1 MTEGAINKVLYN
13 VDQRA
18 DTTAAEKKT
27 ARDNIGAI
35 GADEVP
41 GIADDRYKL
50 LQIPTSVSYAANA
63 VVSRLEQDAQGVVSL
78 HCSYLTTATESGDGL
93 MSAADK
99 LKLDYIQAGA
109 EANVQADWA
118 VDDPASD
125 AYIRNKPILL
135 QVQSNWAIND
145 PADPSYIL
153 NKPDLSVYATQTDL
167 AGKQDTLTAGNNITI
182 TNNVISATAAP
193 QEQADWTQAD
203 SSAVDYI
210 KHKPDLSQYATQQ
223 DLSGKQDTLTA
234 GQNITITN
242 NVISATAAPQEQ
254 ADWAQT
260 NSSAVDFIKNKPQNL
275 VQDANYV
282 HTDNNFTTDER
293 NKLSS
298 IEFGAQ
304 ANVQSDWNQ
313 SNSSSDS
320 YIQNKPQN
328 LVQDANYVH
337 TDNNFTT
344 AEKNK
349 LSGIEAG
356 AQANVQSDWNQSN
369 SSADDYI
376 KNKPSIPVIPSLKE
390 LVAGTGISMVEGTN
404 EVTISTSA
412 VIDAT
417 YVHTDNNFTTALKN
431 KLSGIEA
438 GAEVNVQAD
447 WNQSDSSADDFVK
460 NKPTVPEITW
470 TQDNQGSSVITEA
483 DKLNINQDTHRV
495 QMGAGSTTVE
505 LGFTV
510 PPMVTAPQEDM
521 FLKMAQG
528 NTVPTWDVAPEGHTV
543 GFMTISF
550 QSRYDYGEYGYMGF
564 GPKPDLYSIILNLT
578 AETGQAFF
586 CGTATYWGLCA
597 YNPEDKTQYAV
608 LNNPLHEV
616 YHINNSYI
624 IVADNENVYPGV
636 PKTVSVTIPGN
647 GSWHFYGGLRS
658 LAGCAL
664 CIITYEGTGEH
675 ITKTYGDSPCNSDYA
690 SINGTVNL
698 SYENAF
704 KRYVGSIDDY
714 PIFAERSTNDAN
726 GYNIEATYLKKADE
740 QVYTAGAGLNETT
753 LLPSGEHEFSWAYTV
768 GRNLHVNQDNA
779 IQTKL
784 PGGTLDPSSTSWQ
797 AVGEFAGAYRMLARA
812 NSDGTYDLGVS
823 YYGQGASS
831 TFTIIGQQIVAEP
844 SSTTLS
850 ITKCNYINES
860 VDNLGTRIGPHF
872 DPATMQSLTIE
883 GHAYI
888 GPLSDFRATLWTD
901 GTTVHAAFSAIEVG
915 TVGATN

>member
-63 VVSRLEQDAQGVVSL
+63 VVSHLEQDAQGVVSL

-109 EANVQADWA
+109 EVNVQADWA
-118 VDDPASD
+118 ENDPASD
-125 AYIRNKPILL
+125 AYIRNKPSLL

-182 TNNVISATAAP
+182 TNNVISATVAP

-260 NSSAVDFIKNKPQNL
+260 DNTQVDFIK
-275 VQDANYV
+275 
-282 HTDNNFTTDER
+282 
-293 NKLSS
+293 
-298 IEFGAQ
+298 
-304 ANVQSDWNQ
+304 
-313 SNSSSDS
+313 
-320 YIQNKPQN
+320 NKPQN

-356 AQANVQSDWNQSN
+356 AQANVQANWNETDSSSDSYIQNKPQNLVQDSNYVHTDNNFTTAEKNKLSGIEAGAQANVQSDWNQSD

-404 EVTISTSA
+404 EVTISSEMSA
-412 VIDAT
+412 ADKT
-417 YVHTDNNFTTALKN
+417 
-431 KLSGIEA
+431 KLDGIQA
-438 GAEVNVQAD
+438 GAEVNVQAN
-447 WNQSDSSADDFVK
+447 WNESNMSADSFIR
-460 NKPTVPEITW
+460 NKPTIPEITW

-483 DKLNINQDTHRV
+483 DKLDINQDTHRV

-510 PPMVTAPQEDM
+510 PPVVTAPQEDL

-528 NTVPTWDVAPEGHTV
+528 NTVPTWAVAPEGHTV
-543 GFMTISF
+543 GF
-550 QSRYDYGEYGYMGF
+550 
-564 GPKPDLYSIILNLT
+564 
-578 AETGQAFF
+578 
-586 CGTATYWGLCA
+586 
-597 YNPEDKTQYAV
+597 
-608 LNNPLHEV
+608 
-616 YHINNSYI
+616 INVI
-624 IVADNENVYPGV
+624 
-636 PKTVSVTIPGN
+636 
-647 GSWHFYGGLRS
+647 
-658 LAGCAL
+658 
-664 CIITYEGTGEH
+664 
-675 ITKTYGDSPCNSDYA
+675 
-690 SINGTVNL
+690 
-698 SYENAF
+698 
-704 KRYVGSIDDY
+704 
-714 PIFAERSTNDAN
+714 
-726 GYNIEATYLKKADE
+726 
-740 QVYTAGAGLNETT
+740 
-753 LLPSGEHEFSWAYTV
+753 
-768 GRNLHVNQDNA
+768 
-779 IQTKL
+779 
-784 PGGTLDPSSTSWQ
+784 
-797 AVGEFAGAYRMLARA
+797 
-812 NSDGTYDLGVS
+812 
-823 YYGQGASS
+823 
-831 TFTIIGQQIVAEP
+831 
-844 SSTTLS
+844 
-850 ITKCNYINES
+850 
-860 VDNLGTRIGPHF
+860 
-872 DPATMQSLTIE
+872 
-883 GHAYI
+883 
-888 GPLSDFRATLWTD
+888 
-901 GTTVHAAFSAIEVG
+901 
-915 TVGATN
+915 